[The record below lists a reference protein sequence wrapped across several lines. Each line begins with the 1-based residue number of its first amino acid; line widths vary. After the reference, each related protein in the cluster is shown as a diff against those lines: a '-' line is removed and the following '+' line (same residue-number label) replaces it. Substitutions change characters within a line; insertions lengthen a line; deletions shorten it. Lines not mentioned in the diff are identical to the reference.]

1 MQAVAELFV
10 RDEGQL
16 GFYQAELARLTDS
29 GWSPTIPP
37 LYVTITNFRLILVPQ
52 TRRPYPPAS
61 IPSNY
66 ITRVWHIGDQHR
78 DGIALSLRTGHELY
92 MFTDWHQ
99 GVGLERDLKTMLITP
114 ISHRF
119 SHTLAQRDISR
130 IIRFVE
136 RI

>member
-10 RDEGQL
+10 RDEDQL

-37 LYVTITNFRLILVPQ
+37 LYITITNFRLILVPQ

-78 DGIALSLRTGHELY
+78 DGIALALRTGHELY
-92 MFTDWHQ
+92 MFADLRNCM
-99 GVGLERDLKTMLITP
+99 GLERDLKTMITTP
-114 ISHRF
+114 IRHRF
-119 SHTLAQRDISR
+119 SHHLAQRDISR
-130 IIRFVE
+130 LIRFVE
-136 RI
+136 GI